1 MGNLLWQVC
10 KVMGGEILKN
20 KNSRSM
26 MMISLSLRVEE
37 SKKDHLV
44 KSMGLPGVTSMDYAE
59 WNTLV

>member
-37 SKKDHLV
+37 SKKDPLV

-59 WNTLV
+59 

>member
-1 MGNLLWQVC
+1 MGNPLWRVC

-59 WNTLV
+59 

>member
-1 MGNLLWQVC
+1 MEILRWQVC

-37 SKKDHLV
+37 SKKDPLV

-59 WNTLV
+59 